1 MLGLV
6 TGCLTEPEEVAAL
19 IAVLLPGVVGN
30 VTGAEYLIDGG
41 ALKTV

>member
-1 MLGLV
+1 MLLPV
-6 TGCLTEPEEVAAL
+6 TGRPTEPEEVTAL
-19 IAVLLPGVVGN
+19 IEVLFSDVAGN